1 MKIINEK
8 DVQIKKLEDENK
20 DNLSKIY
27 SELNKRKQLE
37 DKIDLLN
44 LKINKVN
51 NT

>member
-27 SELNKRKQLE
+27 SELDKRKQLE

>member
-20 DNLSKIY
+20 ENLSKIY
-27 SELNKRKQLE
+27 SELDKRKQLE